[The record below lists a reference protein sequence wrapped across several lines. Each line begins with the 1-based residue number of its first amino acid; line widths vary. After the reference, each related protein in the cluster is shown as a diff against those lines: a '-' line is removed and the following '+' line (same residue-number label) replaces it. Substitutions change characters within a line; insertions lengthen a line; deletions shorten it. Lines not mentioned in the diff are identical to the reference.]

1 MNFAR
6 NTTSSRLFLAV
17 LFSFLAVAGSESIAV
32 GDLLNAPKTVASF
45 TTKQLEKKWK
55 HAVDFGITTTKR
67 NPKTLVEF
75 QAAITK
81 HLDDAGTVV
90 KGTYGWLADSVVH
103 FNPKTNLVVVLDKA
117 GNFVTGWRLT
127 PGTAQF
133 EKFIKDGFLK

>member
-1 MNFAR
+1 
-6 NTTSSRLFLAV
+6 
-17 LFSFLAVAGSESIAV
+17 
-32 GDLLNAPKTVASF
+32 
-45 TTKQLEKKWK
+45 LEKKWK

-67 NPKTLVEF
+67 NPTTLAEF
-75 QAAITK
+75 QGAITK

-90 KGTYGWLADSVVH
+90 KGTYGWLPDSVVH
-103 FNPKTNLVVVLDKA
+103 FNPSTNLAVVLDKA